1 MERSGFLQDLAILQ
15 RVARGEE
22 KADLVLKNGYV
33 INVFTEEI
41 LKADVAIVDDLI
53 VGVGDYEGKKEI
65 DCTGKYIAPGFI
77 DVHMHIE
84 STMVMPLE
92 LSKALLKRGT
102 TSIIADPHEI
112 VNVKGKK
119 AMRFLLDSIKG
130 APMNFLIMVPSS
142 VPCTGFDTNG
152 SGPFLAGD
160 MEEFVGAPN
169 VLGLGELMC
178 FHDVINSEPNA
189 LAKLQL
195 FKKDLRDGHAP
206 GITGKEI
213 QSYRLAGVNNDHEC
227 VDFAE
232 VREKMRAGFNIYIRE
247 GSAARNLES
256 IVKGILEHHIPF
268 EQCAFCTD
276 DKHLEDID
284 HEGHIDHC
292 VRKAIALGVPPIKAI
307 KMASLFPARMCRLR
321 KLGAVGARFK
331 ADIVVLDSLEQV
343 NPLFVIKSGHLIT
356 DDYLNSVHYTV
367 TDKELLNTVQ
377 YGELTP
383 ERLALPRR
391 EKNHVISLVKDQL
404 LTEHLLES
412 IPGNEMFIPDAVYS
426 KVAVLE
432 RHGKNGNVAVAPL
445 KGFGIKNGAVGS
457 SVSHDSHNVVIAG
470 DNDADI
476 ILAARRIR
484 ELGGGYVVT
493 SGGEVKAELPLP
505 IAGLMSDQPKD
516 VVEACVHRILDAAA
530 ALGVSEDI
538 DPMITLSFVALP
550 VIPSIRLLDTGLFDV
565 EKFDMIR
572 D

>member
-1 MERSGFLQDLAILQ
+1 MQDLRILQ
-15 RVARGEE
+15 RAALGEE
-22 KADLVLKNGYV
+22 KADLVLKNGFV
-33 INVFTEEI
+33 VNVFTEEI
-41 LKADVAIVDDLI
+41 IKADVAIVGDLI
-53 VGVGDYEGKKEI
+53 VGVGSYEGRKEI

-84 STMVMPLE
+84 STMVMPHE

-102 TSIIADPHEI
+102 TTIIADPHEI

-119 AMRFLLDSIKG
+119 ALRFLLDSIKG

-142 VPCTGFDTNG
+142 VPCTPFDTNG

-160 MEEFVGAPN
+160 MEEFVGAPH

-178 FHDVINSEPNA
+178 FHDAIHSDPAV
-189 LAKLQL
+189 LDKLQL

-227 VDFAE
+227 VDFDE

-256 IVKGILEHHIPF
+256 IVRGILAHRIPF

-307 KMASLFPARMCRLR
+307 KMATLFPARMCRLR

-331 ADIVVLDSLEQV
+331 ADLVILDDLENV
-343 NPLFVIKSGHLIT
+343 RPLSVIKSGHLIT
-356 DDYLNSVHYTV
+356 EDYLNSVHYTV
-367 TDKELLNTVQ
+367 TDKELLNTVR
-377 YGELTP
+377 YDELTSA
-383 ERLALPRR
+383 RIALKRG
-391 EKNHVISLVKDQL
+391 EKNHVIALVKDQL
-404 LTEHLLES
+404 LTEHLIES
-412 IPGNEMFIPDAVYS
+412 VPGGEFFEPDGVYS
-426 KVAVLE
+426 KLVVIE
-432 RHGKNGNVAVAPL
+432 RHGRNGNVAAAPL
-445 KGFGIKNGAVGS
+445 KGFGIRGGAVGS

-476 ILAARRIR
+476 IAAAKRIK
-484 ELGGGYVVT
+484 ELGGGYVVA
-493 SGGEVKAELPLP
+493 SGGEIKAELPLP
-505 IAGLMSDQPKD
+505 IAGLMSDRPKD
-516 VVEACVHRILDAAA
+516 EVEAAVHRILDAAA

-565 EKFDMIR
+565 EKFEMIN
-572 D
+572 